1 MILLMVLIRWLI
13 IRLVMGSV
21 MGLVLGS
28 VMGLDLVSAMWS
40 VRGPDSG
47 LGVMWSVTSGPSKCV
62 HVSSVHFQGVGI
74 YRAGKVADKS
84 RQLFF
89 FSSRTARISPCKWW
103 NKITVPVQQLLQM
116 TMQYKMKRCLFPHRT

>member
-1 MILLMVLIRWLI
+1 MVLIRWLI

-28 VMGLDLVSAMWS
+28 VMGFDLVSAMWS

-62 HVSSVHFQGVGI
+62 HVSSVHFKGVGI
-74 YRAGKVADKS
+74 YRAGKVADKR

-89 FSSRTARISPCKWW
+89 FSSRTARISPV
-103 NKITVPVQQLLQM
+103 NGGTRLPSQSNN
-116 TMQYKMKRCLFPHRT
+116 YFR